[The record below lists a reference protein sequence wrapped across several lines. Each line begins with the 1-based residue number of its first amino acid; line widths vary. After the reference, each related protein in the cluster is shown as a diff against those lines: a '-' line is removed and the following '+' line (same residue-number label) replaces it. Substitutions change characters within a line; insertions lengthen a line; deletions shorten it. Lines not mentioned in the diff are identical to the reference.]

1 MAEPR
6 IKPAL
11 ESAEFTTEVT
21 PSVRTRLESCLRSD
35 PAHIMPKSRGG
46 QDGPHVE
53 ALQKALKKIKAASPP
68 ELGMLDIIDPPGV
81 YGQSTANAVR
91 RYKEVNA
98 IQRMGQPLDEIV
110 GRMTIIRMDDE
121 LKNLRFRPGPSP
133 RPPSPDRQPRANRGR
148 QKHHGRNRK

>member
-1 MAEPR
+1 
-6 IKPAL
+6 
-11 ESAEFTTEVT
+11 
-21 PSVRTRLESCLRSD
+21 
-35 PAHIMPKSRGG
+35 MPKSRGG